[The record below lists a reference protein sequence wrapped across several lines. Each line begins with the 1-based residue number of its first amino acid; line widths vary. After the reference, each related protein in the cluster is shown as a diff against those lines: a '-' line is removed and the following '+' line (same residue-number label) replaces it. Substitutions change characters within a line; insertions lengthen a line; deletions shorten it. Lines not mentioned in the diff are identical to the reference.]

1 MRERNRIAKGCI
13 KRTSSE
19 IGFYVHEVL
28 PIKEGATPF
37 NRAALATSVD
47 SGGDTP
53 SMNNILSELL
63 YVKGHLRFSSQN
75 SKDSAYIELAK
86 APREEPGT
94 VAENGVE
101 SGKESQVFRGR
112 LPRYKTKIPPLKTLL
127 HATTLLKSTHAS
139 CPPIQKHRILLN
151 PVQWDGHQAFFRG
164 SLIYYIFSETEL
176 LTVNSK

>member
-1 MRERNRIAKGCI
+1 MILRDGQKSHLVASDNRLPNAYRTASKWLHWQYNTQQAKRQHVRQKNLGCI
-13 KRTSSE
+13 SEGRRTAL
-19 IGFYVHEVL
+19 L
-28 PIKEGATPF
+28 PEQSRFGVY
-37 NRAALATSVD
+37 RA
-47 SGGDTP
+47 G
-53 SMNNILSELL
+53 E
-63 YVKGHLRFSSQN
+63 R
-75 SKDSAYIELAK
+75 
-86 APREEPGT
+86 PREEPGT

-151 PVQWDGHQAFFRG
+151 PAQWDGHQAFFRG

>member
-1 MRERNRIAKGCI
+1 MILRDGQKSHLVASDNRLPNAYRTASKWLHWQYNTQQAKRQHVRQKNLGCI
-13 KRTSSE
+13 SEGRRTAL
-19 IGFYVHEVL
+19 L
-28 PIKEGATPF
+28 PEQSRFGVY
-37 NRAALATSVD
+37 RA
-47 SGGDTP
+47 G
-53 SMNNILSELL
+53 E
-63 YVKGHLRFSSQN
+63 R
-75 SKDSAYIELAK
+75 
-86 APREEPGT
+86 PREEPGT
-94 VAENGVE
+94 DAENGVE

-151 PVQWDGHQAFFRG
+151 PAQWDGHQAFFRG